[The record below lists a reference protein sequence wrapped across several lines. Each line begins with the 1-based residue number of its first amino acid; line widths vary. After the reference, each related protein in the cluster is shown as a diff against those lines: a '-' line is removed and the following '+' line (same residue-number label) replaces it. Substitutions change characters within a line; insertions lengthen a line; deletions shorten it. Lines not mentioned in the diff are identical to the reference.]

1 MELDLHQ
8 LIRIFRRRWWI
19 LLLLTVV
26 AGSSAYWS
34 ASRETPMYRA
44 TATMMVNPGAIGAG
58 QGSTGSLNEGVALSY
73 TYVQLINTQP
83 VRDLVQEELG
93 GPIRSG
99 VSASTVQNTSLIRI
113 TAVSS
118 DPQAAADTANAYV
131 SGFKHYVDNQNAQR
145 TERAREGVDAQITFL
160 NDQIDTLN
168 AEIDDADESELERL
182 QQQRNELTRMV
193 TQLETDAAYTSMQ
206 AASSTVVIESVD
218 AARVPGAPISPDISR
233 STMLGAVVGLM
244 IAIGVIALLEYLD
257 NTVKGHTNIQHLTR
271 SPLLASIP
279 VSPGINPGPRQ
290 IYTMA
295 EPKAG
300 SSEAVRLLR
309 TNLTFAGVEREI
321 NSITVTSS
329 GEGEGKSTTA
339 ANLAV
344 AFASGGKSVAL
355 IDADLRKPTLHRIF
369 GVENTSGV
377 TRFIADPDEQR
388 EDVSDRVAL
397 PGLTLVPSG
406 PIPPNPSEML
416 VSPRFQQLI
425 TEMESEFDMVIVDTP
440 PLLQT
445 SDALMVGSVTDGI
458 LLMAHHGRTRVDAL
472 KNATGL
478 IHQSGTRLIGVVVN
492 QVDKASSTYYSG
504 GYYGKYQAS
513 DDE

>member
-26 AGSSAYWS
+26 AGGSAYWN
-34 ASRETPMYRA
+34 ASNEIPMYRA
-44 TATMMVNPGAIGAG
+44 TATLIVNPGAIAAG

-83 VRDLVQEELG
+83 VRELVQEELG

-99 VSASTVQNTSLIRI
+99 VSASTVQNTSLIRL
-113 TAVSS
+113 TATSS

-131 SGFKHYVDNQNAQR
+131 SGFKQYVDNQNTQR
-145 TERAREGVDAQITFL
+145 IERAREGVDSQIAYL
-160 NDQIDTLN
+160 NEQIEVLDEQI
-168 AEIDDADESELERL
+168 ADADDVELERL
-182 QQQRNELTRMV
+182 QQQRNELNRMV
-193 TQLETDAAYTSMQ
+193 SQLQSDAAYTSMQ
-206 AASSTVVIESVD
+206 ASSARVIIESVD
-218 AARVPGAPISPDISR
+218 AARVPGAPISPNVSR

-244 IAIGVIALLEYLD
+244 IAIGLIALLEYLD
-257 NTVKGHTNIQHLTR
+257 NTVKARTNFQHLTR

-279 VSPGINPGPRQ
+279 VSPGINTGPRQ

-295 EPKAG
+295 EPKSG

-309 TNLTFAGVEREI
+309 TNLTFAGVEREV

-329 GEGEGKSTTA
+329 VEGEGKSTTA

-344 AFASGGKSVAL
+344 AFASGGKTVAL
-355 IDADLRKPTLHRIF
+355 VDADLRKPTLHRIF
-369 GVENTSGV
+369 AVENTRGV
-377 TRFIADPDEQR
+377 STFIADPE
-388 EDVSDRVAL
+388 ETWESVSHRVAL
-397 PGLTLVPSG
+397 PGLTFLPCG
-406 PIPPNPSEML
+406 PVPPNPSEML

-425 TEMESEFDMVIVDTP
+425 TSLEAEFDMVIVDTP

-445 SDALMVGSVTDGI
+445 SDALMVGSATDGM
-458 LLMAHHGRTRVDAL
+458 LLMTQHGRTRVDAM

-478 IHQSGTRLIGVVVN
+478 IHQSGIRLIGIVIN
-492 QVDKASSTYYSG
+492 QVDKTSSTYYTG
-504 GYYGKYQAS
+504 GYYGTYQPK
-513 DDE
+513 EEE